1 MTTTARRRHQ
11 HLSKLFDLDD
21 NPDQKAFVTG
31 DEAYSGFF
39 GGVGSGKSFA
49 NILRLLLIL
58 GQEKPEGVYE
68 PARGVMG
75 AESYQVLDDIILTQT
90 WERIQNEI
98 RAKAPN
104 APFAEAEYIR
114 HKKRAILKNG
124 ARLDFRSLDSPN
136 KLRGRELTVF
146 GIDEARNVPRL
157 AWDRL
162 FDRLRQPGYRR
173 AGFVTSTPNGYDW
186 QYDLFHPESDER
198 GHDPY
203 TKQPFVWYNAPTS
216 ANQKHLDPIYVES
229 LKANLSGLMLQQ
241 EFFGQFVGQTEG
253 AVYPEW
259 KPDYLR
265 HDIKYDASLP
275 LYSFWDFGIGDLG
288 VCIFAQIAQK
298 EQKLDTGDSL
308 FIPYLHLL
316 DAHGHADWKASE
328 WAEWWHDWINTE
340 TFGRKPNG
348 NYGDPA
354 GIQRNSNGSSWIE
367 DLAAAG
373 VPVSPAPKK
382 APDYGIRIIKNMMA
396 GGRVLAN
403 KERCGKLSKALS
415 SYHWPMDANGNRKG
429 NTPVHDW
436 TSHYADP
443 LRYGAASLLSF
454 FPTRKNAPKLAPPPP
469 GSIGYALDNLLKKPQ
484 SGFIGGSQPS
494 RNWIP
499 QPIGK

>member
-1 MTTTARRRHQ
+1 M
-11 HLSKLFDLDD
+11 SKQLFDLDE

-31 DEAYSGFF
+31 QEAFSGFF
-39 GGVGSGKSFA
+39 GGVGSGKSFG
-49 NILRLLLIL
+49 NILRILLIL
-58 GQEKPEGVYE
+58 GQPKPEGVFE

-75 AESYQVLDDIILTQT
+75 AESYGVLDDIILTQT

-98 RAKAPN
+98 RFKAPN
-104 APFAEAEYIR
+104 APFAEASYIR

-124 ARLDFRSLDSPN
+124 ARLDFRSLDQPN
-136 KLRGRELTVF
+136 KLRGREITVF
-146 GIDEARNVPRL
+146 GIDEGRNVPKL

-186 QYDLFHPESDER
+186 MYDLFHPESEDR
-198 GHDPY
+198 GLDPY
-203 TKQPFVWYNAPTS
+203 TGKPFVWYNASTE
-216 ANQKHLDPIYVES
+216 ANAKYLDPVYMES
-229 LKANLSGLMLQQ
+229 LKLNLSGLMLQQ
-241 EFFGQFVGQTEG
+241 EYYGQFVGQTEG

-259 KPDYLR
+259 HPKYLR
-265 HDIKYDASLP
+265 DDIKYDPALP

-288 VCIFAQIAQK
+288 VCIFAQIRN
-298 EQKLDTGDSL
+298 EEVILENGERL
-308 FIPYLHLL
+308 YIPYLHLI
-316 DAHGHADWKASE
+316 DAKGQADWKASE
-328 WAEWWHDWINTE
+328 WAEWWHDWLKVE
-340 TFGRKPNG
+340 TGGRKPHASF
-348 NYGDPA
+348 GDPA
-354 GIQRNSNGSSWIE
+354 GMQRNSNGSSWIE

-403 KERCGKLSKALS
+403 KEKCGKLSKALS
-415 SYHWPMDANGNRKG
+415 SYHWPMDASGNRKG

-454 FPTRKNAPKLAPPPP
+454 FPTRRAAPKEPPPQP
-469 GSIGYALDNLLKKPQ
+469 GTVGYALKNITRKSDPR
-484 SGFIGGSQPS
+484 FIGQGRPS
-494 RNWIP
+494 KNWIP
-499 QPIGK
+499 KPVGRS